1 MMLISIVKVI
11 GILLG
16 FILSIALTACSVTA
30 CLILW
35 DKKAYII
42 DKNKIYKHVIIATE
56 TLIRDD
62 GRVATKNLIFMIDLP
77 ASKLL
82 SEVIDDIQIKR
93 KGHIRVREVFR
104 NVDNNFMK
112 ALPHF
117 GGTIINLNVDGKEE

>member
-1 MMLISIVKVI
+1 MLLSILKVI

-35 DKKAYII
+35 DKKVYII
-42 DKNKIYKHVIIATE
+42 DKNKLYKHVIIATE
-56 TLIRDD
+56 TLIHDD
-62 GRVATKNLIFMIDLP
+62 GRVDTKNLIFMIDLP
-77 ASKLL
+77 VSKLL

-104 NVDNNFMK
+104 NVDNNFIK

-117 GGTIINLNVDGKEE
+117 RGTIINLNVDGKEE